1 VYIVSAFWEF
11 WLTKFSLFKQ
21 HWNSIV
27 SSFSK
32 PLNFNSGMKQN
43 NGQSGQYLNTE
54 TIGMKPKNNLTG
66 PYFKKEL
73 ILADFRLA
81 NLSRDCSVIGRRE
94 VLTGKAKFGIFGD
107 GKEIIQ
113 MALAKQFKN
122 GDWRSGYY
130 RDQTWMMAMG
140 LYDSLEF
147 FHQLYGNIDDQFN
160 SGSGGRVFNNH
171 FSVPNINRDGT
182 WRDLTKQKNS
192 SADISP
198 TAGQMPRLLGLAYAS
213 KLFRQ
218 NKDLKQFTT
227 LSLNG
232 NEVAFGSIG
241 DASTSEGYFWETI
254 NAAGVLQVPM
264 AVSIY
269 DDGYGISVPKKYQTT
284 KGSISE
290 ILKGFETEKDKPGIR
305 IFKGKGWD
313 YPGLIKLYE
322 EGIAICR
329 EQHTPVV
336 FHIEEVTQPQGHST
350 SGSHERYKSEE
361 RLKWEIEFDPIR
373 KMREWIHSLDIA
385 TDEEL
390 DKIVVEAEEEAK
402 ESRRKGW
409 ESFQTPIKTE
419 RDALVKII
427 NDRSCKCTDK
437 VKENSVDSYTEEL
450 KQVASPIRKDNFVTA
465 RKILRNICGTCLKA
479 DNLNEELN
487 GWLKRNYADALKGY
501 DSFLYNETPT
511 SVLNVKPVAPVYS
524 ADSPEVPGR
533 QVLRDNYDKLFS
545 KYPLLV
551 TFGEDTGVIGGV
563 NQSLEGLQK
572 KFGELRITDTG
583 IREATILG
591 QGLGLALRG
600 MRPIAE
606 IQYLDYLMYA
616 LQILSDDL
624 ATTHY
629 RSAGKMVAPLIIS
642 TRGHRLEGIW
652 HSGSPMSMLINS
664 VRGVYVCS
672 PRDMTRAAGFYNTL
686 LEGNDPAVVIE
697 PLNGYRLKEKLPD
710 NLGEFKIQLGIPEIL
725 NPGTDLTIVT
735 YGSTVKIAIE
745 AVKQL
750 ALHDISVELIDVQTL
765 IPFDKNKMIVES
777 LKKTNRV
784 LFLDED
790 VPGGT
795 TAYMMQEVLEK
806 QNGWQF
812 LDSPPKTLAAKEHR
826 PAYTTDGDYFSKPN
840 AEDVFDV
847 VYGMMKEA
855 VPDKY

>member
-1 VYIVSAFWEF
+1 
-11 WLTKFSLFKQ
+11 
-21 HWNSIV
+21 
-27 SSFSK
+27 
-32 PLNFNSGMKQN
+32 MKQN
-43 NGQSGQYLNTE
+43 NHEPGQDLIKESV
-54 TIGMKPKNNLTG
+54 GMKQIKNQSEQ
-66 PYFKKEL
+66 YFNKES
-73 ILADFRLA
+73 ILADFRMA
-81 NLSRDCSVIGRRE
+81 NLSRSLSIIGRRE

-113 MALAKQFKN
+113 LALAKQFKN

-140 LYDSLEF
+140 VYDSLEF
-147 FHQLYGNIDDQFN
+147 FHQLYGNTDNQFN
-160 SGSGGRVFNNH
+160 TGSGGRVFNNH
-171 FSVPNINRDGT
+171 FSIPNINPDGS

-218 NKDLKQFTT
+218 NKDIQQFTT
-227 LSLNG
+227 LSIKG

-313 YPGLIKLYE
+313 YAGLIKLYE

-350 SGSHERYKSEE
+350 SGSHERYKSDE
-361 RLKWEIEFDPIR
+361 RLKWEEDFDPIK
-373 KMREWIHSLDIA
+373 KMREWILSSEIA
-385 TDEEL
+385 TSEEL
-390 DKIVVEAEEEAK
+390 DKLAMEAEEEAK

-409 ESFQTPIKTE
+409 ESFQNPIKIE

-427 NDRSCKCTDK
+427 NDRSCKCIEK
-437 VKENSVDSYTEEL
+437 AKEDSVDNYTEDL
-450 KQVASPIRKDNFVTA
+450 KRVPAPIRKDNFVTA
-465 RKILRNICGTCLKA
+465 RKILRNICGSCLKS
-479 DNLNEELN
+479 DNLKEELE
-487 GWLKRNYADALKGY
+487 GWLKRNYEDALKSY

-511 SVLNVKPVAPVYS
+511 SVLNVKPIPPVYS
-524 ADSPEVPGR
+524 ADSQEVPGR
-533 QVLRDNYDKLFS
+533 QILRDNYDKLFS

-551 TFGEDTGVIGGV
+551 TFGEDTGNIGGV

-572 KFGELRITDTG
+572 KFGDLRITDTG

-606 IQYLDYLMYA
+606 IQYLDYMMYA
-616 LQILSDDL
+616 LQVLSDDL

-629 RSAGKMVAPLIIS
+629 RTAGRMIAPLIIS

-664 VRGVYVCS
+664 VRGVYVCV

-686 LEGNDPAVVIE
+686 LEGSDPAVVIE

-710 NLGEFKIQLGIPEIL
+710 NIGEFRLQLGIPEIL
-725 NPGTDLTIVT
+725 NIGSDLTIVT
-735 YGSTVKIAIE
+735 YGSTVKIAME

-750 ALHDISVELIDVQTL
+750 GAHDISIELIDVQTL
-765 IPFDKNKMIVES
+765 VPFDRNKMILES
-777 LKKTNRV
+777 LKKTNRI

-806 QNGWQF
+806 QGGWQY
-812 LDSPPKTLAAKEHR
+812 LDSPPKTLTAKEHR
-826 PAYTTDGDYFSKPN
+826 PAYTTDGDYFSKPSS
-840 AEDVFDV
+840 EDVFDIIF
-847 VYGMMKEA
+847 GMMKEA
-855 VPDKY
+855 DPERF

>member
-1 VYIVSAFWEF
+1 
-11 WLTKFSLFKQ
+11 
-21 HWNSIV
+21 
-27 SSFSK
+27 
-32 PLNFNSGMKQN
+32 MKQSN
-43 NGQSGQYLNTE
+43 RPGESPFN
-54 TIGMKPKNNLTG
+54 
-66 PYFKKEL
+66 KKE

-81 NLSRDCSVIGRRE
+81 NLSRNLSIIGRRE
-94 VLTGKAKFGIFGD
+94 VLSGKAKFGIFGD

-113 MALAKQFKN
+113 IALAKQFKD

-147 FHQLYGNIDDQFN
+147 FHQLYGNTDREIN
-160 SGSGGRVFNNH
+160 PGSGGRVFNNH
-171 FSVPNINRDGT
+171 FSTPNINPDGT

-192 SADISP
+192 SSDISP

-218 NKDLKQFTT
+218 NTELHQFTT
-227 LSLNG
+227 LSIKG

-241 DASTSEGYFWETI
+241 DASTSEGHFWETM

-264 AVSIY
+264 AISVY
-269 DDGYGISVPKKYQTT
+269 DDGFGISVPKKYQTT
-284 KGSISE
+284 KGSISD
-290 ILKGFETEKDKPGIR
+290 ILKGFESEPDRPGIK

-313 YPGLIKLYE
+313 YPGLVMLYE

-329 EQHTPVV
+329 KDHIPVL
-336 FHIEEVTQPQGHST
+336 FHIEDVTQPLGHST

-361 RLKWEIEFDPIR
+361 RLKWEEEFDPIK
-373 KMREWIHSLDIA
+373 KMREWIIDQKIA
-385 TDEEL
+385 TGEEL
-390 DKIVVEAEEEAK
+390 DAIASEAEEEAK
-402 ESRRKGW
+402 VSRKKSW
-409 ESFQTPIKTE
+409 EMFQDPIKIE

-427 NDRSCKCTDK
+427 GDRTCKCHEES
-437 VKENSVDSYTEEL
+437 KEASVDKITEAL
-450 KQVASPIRKDNFVTA
+450 TKVISPIRKDNFMAA
-465 RKILRNICGTCLKA
+465 RKILRNVCESCDKS
-479 DNLNEELN
+479 DNLKEELH
-487 GWLKRNYADALKGY
+487 GWLKRNYADASISY

-511 SVLNVKPVAPVYS
+511 SVLNVKPVAPAYS
-524 ADSPEVPGR
+524 DSSSEVPGR
-533 QVLRDNYDKLFS
+533 QILRDNYEKLFA

-551 TFGEDTGVIGGV
+551 TFGEDTGNIGGV

-591 QGLGLALRG
+591 QGIGLALRG

-616 LQILSDDL
+616 LQLLSDDL

-629 RSAGKMVAPLIIS
+629 RTAGRMIAPLIIS

-664 VRGVYVCS
+664 VRGVYVCA

-686 LEGNDPAVVIE
+686 LEGNDPAIVIE
-697 PLNGYRLKEKLPD
+697 PLNGYRLKEKMP
-710 NLGEFKIQLGIPEIL
+710 NNIGEYKIQLGIPEIL
-725 NPGTDLTIVT
+725 SKGTDLTLVT
-735 YGSTVKIAIE
+735 YGSTVRIAAE

-765 IPFDKNKMIVES
+765 VPFDKNRIILDSV
-777 LKKTNRV
+777 KKTNRI

-795 TAYMMQEVLEK
+795 TAFMMQEVLEK
-806 QNGWQF
+806 QGGWHY
-812 LDSPPKTLAAKEHR
+812 LDSPPKTLTGKEHR
-826 PAYTTDGDYFSKPN
+826 PAYTTDGDYFSKPS
-840 AEDVFDV
+840 AEDIFDAVFE
-847 VYGMMKEA
+847 MMREA
-855 VPDKY
+855 VPEKY

>member
-1 VYIVSAFWEF
+1 
-11 WLTKFSLFKQ
+11 
-21 HWNSIV
+21 
-27 SSFSK
+27 
-32 PLNFNSGMKQN
+32 MKQN
-43 NGQSGQYLNTE
+43 NNQSEQYLKAETIEMKQNHNQSEQYLNKE
-54 TIGMKPKNNLTG
+54 T
-66 PYFKKEL
+66 

-81 NLSRDCSVIGRRE
+81 NLSRNLSIIGRRE

-113 MALAKQFKN
+113 LALAKQFKN

-147 FHQLYGNIDDQFN
+147 FHQLYGNTDNQFN
-160 SGSGGRVFNNH
+160 TGSGGRVFNNH
-171 FSVPNINRDGT
+171 FSVANINSDGT
-182 WRDLTKQKNS
+182 WKDLTKQKNS

-213 KLFRQ
+213 KLFRL
-218 NKDLKQFTT
+218 NKDIQQFTT
-227 LSLNG
+227 LSLKG

-264 AVSIY
+264 AVSVY

-290 ILKGFETEKDKPGIR
+290 ILKGFETEKNKPGIR

-313 YPGLIKLYE
+313 YAGLIKLYE

-361 RLKWEIEFDPIR
+361 RLKWEDDFDPIR
-373 KMREWIHSLDIA
+373 KMRDWILSSHIA
-385 TDEEL
+385 NAEEL
-390 DKIVVEAEEEAK
+390 DKLAAETEEEAK

-409 ESFQTPIKTE
+409 ESFQNPIRIE
-419 RDALVKII
+419 RDALVRII
-427 NDRSCKCTDK
+427 NDRSCKCEEKAKEDSIDTYAEDLKK
-437 VKENSVDSYTEEL
+437 VP
-450 KQVASPIRKDNFVTA
+450 APIRKDNFVTA
-465 RKILRNICGTCLKA
+465 RKILRNICGSCLKS
-479 DNLNEELN
+479 DNLNEELQ
-487 GWLKRNYADALKGY
+487 GWLKRNYEDAQKSY

-511 SVLNVKPVAPVYS
+511 SVLNVKPIPPVYS

-533 QVLRDNYDKLFS
+533 QILRDNYDKLFS

-551 TFGEDTGVIGGV
+551 TFGEDTGGIGGV

-606 IQYLDYLMYA
+606 IQYLDYVMYA
-616 LQILSDDL
+616 LQVLSDDL

-629 RSAGKMVAPLIIS
+629 RTAGRMIAPLIIS

-664 VRGVYVCS
+664 VRGIYVCS

-686 LEGNDPAVVIE
+686 LEGSDPAIVIE
-697 PLNGYRLKEKLPD
+697 PLNGYRLKEKMPD
-710 NLGEFKIQLGIPEIL
+710 NIGEFRLQLGIPEIL
-725 NPGTDLTIVT
+725 NQGTDLTIVT
-735 YGSTVKIAIE
+735 YGSTVKIANE

-765 IPFDKNKMIVES
+765 VPFDRNKTIVES

-790 VPGGT
+790 LPGGT

-806 QNGWQF
+806 QGGWQY

-826 PAYTTDGDYFSKPN
+826 PAYTTDGDYFSKPS

-847 VYGMMKEA
+847 IYGMMKEA
-855 VPDKY
+855 DPEKY

>member
-1 VYIVSAFWEF
+1 
-11 WLTKFSLFKQ
+11 
-21 HWNSIV
+21 
-27 SSFSK
+27 
-32 PLNFNSGMKQN
+32 MKQN
-43 NGQSGQYLNTE
+43 NNQTGHDLNTE
-54 TIGMKPKNNLTG
+54 IIEMKQIKNQSEQ
-66 PYFKKEL
+66 YFNKES
-73 ILADFRLA
+73 ILADFRMA
-81 NLSRDCSVIGRRE
+81 NLSRSLSIIGRRE

-113 MALAKQFKN
+113 LALAKQFRN

-140 LYDSLEF
+140 VYDSLEF
-147 FHQLYGNIDDQFN
+147 FHQLYGNTDNQFN

-171 FSVPNINRDGT
+171 FSIPNINPDGS
-182 WRDLTKQKNS
+182 WRNLTKQKNS

-218 NKDLKQFTT
+218 NKDLQQFTT
-227 LSLNG
+227 LSTKG

-254 NAAGVLQVPM
+254 NAAGVLQVPL
-264 AVSIY
+264 AVSVY

-313 YPGLIKLYE
+313 YEGLIKLYQ

-329 EQHTPVV
+329 EQHTPVL

-361 RLKWEIEFDPIR
+361 RLKWEEEFDPIK
-373 KMREWIHSLDIA
+373 KMREWIINSEIA
-385 TDEEL
+385 TSEEL
-390 DKIVVEAEEEAK
+390 DKLALEAEEEAK

-409 ESFQTPIKTE
+409 ESFQSPIKIE

-427 NDRSCKCTDK
+427 NDRSCRCTEK
-437 VKENSVDSYTEEL
+437 AKEESVDSYTDEL
-450 KQVASPIRKDNFVTA
+450 KRVPAPIRKDNFVTA
-465 RKILRNICGTCLKA
+465 RKILRNICGTCLKS
-479 DNLNEELN
+479 DNLKEELQ
-487 GWLKRNYADALKGY
+487 GWLKRNYEDARKSY
-501 DSFLYNETPT
+501 DSFLYNETPS
-511 SVLNVKPVAPVYS
+511 SVLNVKPIAPVYS

-533 QVLRDNYDKLFS
+533 QILRDNYEKLFT

-551 TFGEDTGVIGGV
+551 TFGEDTGNIGGV

-606 IQYLDYLMYA
+606 IQYLDYLMYC
-616 LQILSDDL
+616 LQVLSDDL

-629 RSAGKMVAPLIIS
+629 RTAGRMIAPLIIS

-664 VRGVYVCS
+664 VRGIYVCS

-686 LEGNDPAVVIE
+686 LEGNDPAIVIE

-710 NLGEFKIQLGIPEIL
+710 NIGEFRMELGIPEIL
-725 NPGTDLTIVT
+725 KEGTDLTIVT
-735 YGSTVKIAIE
+735 YGSTVKIAME
-745 AVKQL
+745 AVKHL
-750 ALHDISVELIDVQTL
+750 AAHDISVELIDVQTL
-765 IPFDKNKMIVES
+765 MPFDRKKIIIES
-777 LKKTNRV
+777 LKKTNRI

-795 TAYMMQEVLEK
+795 TAYMLQEVIEK
-806 QNGWQF
+806 QGGWQY
-812 LDSPPKTLAAKEHR
+812 LDSPPKTLTAKEHR
-826 PAYTTDGDYFSKPN
+826 PAYTTDGDYFSKPSS
-840 AEDVFDV
+840 EDVFDV
-847 VYGMMKEA
+847 VYQMMKEA
-855 VPDKY
+855 VPEKF

>member
-1 VYIVSAFWEF
+1 MKQNDRQSEPL
-11 WLTKFSLFKQ
+11 LTKES
-21 HWNSIV
+21 V
-27 SSFSK
+27 
-32 PLNFNSGMKQN
+32 GMKQSN
-43 NGQSGQYLNTE
+43 HQSGKYLN
-54 TIGMKPKNNLTG
+54 
-66 PYFKKEL
+66 KES
-73 ILADFRLA
+73 ILADFRMA
-81 NLSRDCSVIGRRE
+81 NLSRDLSIIGRRE

-113 MALAKQFKN
+113 LAMAKQFRN

-147 FHQLYGNIDDQFN
+147 FHQLYGNTDNQFN
-160 SGSGGRVFNNH
+160 TGSGGRVFNNH
-171 FSVPNINRDGT
+171 FSVPNINPDGS

-213 KLFRQ
+213 KLFKQ
-218 NKDLKQFTT
+218 NTDLHQFTT
-227 LSLNG
+227 LSTKG

-290 ILKGFETEKDKPGIR
+290 ILKGFETEKDKHGIR

-313 YPGLIKLYE
+313 YAGLIKLYE

-361 RLKWEIEFDPIR
+361 RLKWEEEFDPIK
-373 KMREWIHSLDIA
+373 KMMEWILSSDIA
-385 TDEEL
+385 TAEEL
-390 DKIVVEAEEEAK
+390 DKLAAEAEEEAK
-402 ESRRKGW
+402 ESRRMGW
-409 ESFQTPIKTE
+409 ESFQNPIKIE

-427 NDRSCKCTDK
+427 NDRSCRCAEKA
-437 VKENSVDSYTEEL
+437 KEDSVDSYTEEL
-450 KQVASPIRKDNFVTA
+450 KKVPAPIRKDNFVTA
-465 RKILRNICGTCLKA
+465 RKILRNICITCEKA
-479 DNLNEELN
+479 DNLKEELQ
-487 GWLKRNYADALKGY
+487 GWLKRNYADALQSY
-501 DSFLYNETPT
+501 DSYLYNETPT
-511 SVLNVKPVAPVYS
+511 SALNVKPVAPVYS

-533 QVLRDNYDKLFS
+533 QILRDNYDKLFS

-551 TFGEDTGVIGGV
+551 TFGEDSGVIGGV

-629 RSAGKMVAPLIIS
+629 RTAGRMIAPLIIS

-652 HSGSPMSMLINS
+652 HSGSPMAMLINS
-664 VRGVYVCS
+664 VRGIYVCS

-686 LEGNDPAVVIE
+686 LEGNSPAIVIE

-710 NLGEFKIQLGIPEIL
+710 NIGEFRLELGIPEIV
-725 NPGTDLTIVT
+725 NEGTDITIVS

-750 ALHDISVELIDVQTL
+750 ALHDISAELIDVQTL
-765 IPFDKNKMIVES
+765 IPFDRKRMIIES

-790 VPGGT
+790 LPGGT

-806 QNGWQF
+806 QGGWQY
-812 LDSPPKTLAAKEHR
+812 LDSPPKTLTAKEHR
-826 PAYTTDGDYFSKPN
+826 PAYTTDGDYFSKPS

-847 VYGMMKEA
+847 IYSIMKEA
-855 VPDKY
+855 EPGKY